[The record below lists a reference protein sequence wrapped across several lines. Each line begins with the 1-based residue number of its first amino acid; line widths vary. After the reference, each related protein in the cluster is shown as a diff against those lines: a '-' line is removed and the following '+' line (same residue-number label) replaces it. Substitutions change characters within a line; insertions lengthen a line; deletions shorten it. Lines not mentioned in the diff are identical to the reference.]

1 MSKTINKGFTDKVAI
16 TKSINI
22 PDLSWDVDFKTKV
35 DEPDEV
41 ILTNVTSP
49 LDRPELFRF
58 GYTEI
63 KDVYKNTTIDPS
75 VYAPT
80 RRGIQILCQVND
92 VYSLTDDV
100 DASYRVDL
108 PVQAHVVLKV
118 PACDVITADMVEE
131 LAQRAVSGL
140 FATGSVTSAKLSAML
155 RGSMRP

>member
-1 MSKTINKGFTDKVAI
+1 MSKTINKGFTDKVSA

-22 PDLSWDVDFKTKV
+22 PDLSWDVDFKTKS
-35 DEPDEV
+35 DEPNEV

-58 GYTEI
+58 GYSEI
-63 KDVYKNTTIDPS
+63 KDVYKNTSIDPS

-92 VYSLTDDV
+92 VYSLTDSV
-100 DASYRVDL
+100 DANYRVDL

-118 PACDVITADMVEE
+118 PACDVITADMAEE
-131 LAQRAVSGL
+131 LVQRAVSGL